1 MDLIHIGLGIASAI
15 LGTCEEAKAQAI
27 VDVIAN
33 ALPVPA
39 KWSV

>member
-1 MDLIHIGLGIASAI
+1 MGLIQTGLGIASKI
-15 LGTCEEAKAQAI
+15 LDKCGEDTAKAI

-33 ALPVPA
+33 ALNVPA

>member
-1 MDLIHIGLGIASAI
+1 MDLIHIGLGIASDI
-15 LGTCEEAKAQAI
+15 LGECHEAKAQAI

>member
-1 MDLIHIGLGIASAI
+1 MDLIHIGLGIASDI
-15 LGTCEEAKAQAI
+15 LGKCHEAKAKAI

-33 ALPVPA
+33 ALNVPA

>member
-15 LGTCEEAKAQAI
+15 LEECHEAKAQAI

-33 ALPVPA
+33 ALNVPA

>member
-15 LGTCEEAKAQAI
+15 LEEYHEAKAQAI

-33 ALPVPA
+33 ALNVPA